1 MRELTRNEKYA
12 LVSFVLVLT
21 LAVIIYLNRP
31 VTPDV
36 AKITLD
42 PAFYG
47 NVLQSPVVVF
57 RLVYPFS
64 NVQGAGQAAVFAS
77 DVLVFK
83 RKTVILQVIDGNT
96 CTETV
101 LSPANAT
108 DTNKQTS
115 VVSTAQCYADAFHY
129 PVIMVREGPSA
140 ELTVTDAEATIS
152 GDSHQVYVLTK
163 YLLTRIWP
171 DAEDVFLKTQ
181 KVLANVRRQ

>member
-64 NVQGAGQAAVFAS
+64 NVQGAGQATVFAS
-77 DVLVFK
+77 NVLVYK
-83 RKTVILQVIDGNT
+83 RKTMLLQVIDGNS
-96 CTETV
+96 CTETII
-101 LSPANAT
+101 SPENAT
-108 DTNKQTS
+108 DTEKNTS
-115 VVSTAQCYADAFHY
+115 VVSSAQCYADASQY
-129 PVIMVREGPSA
+129 PVIEVREGPA
-140 ELTVTDAEATIS
+140 ELTVTDTEAKIS
-152 GDSHQVYVLTK
+152 GNSHQVYVLTK
-163 YLLTRIWP
+163 YLFTRIWP
-171 DAEDVFLKTQ
+171 DAEEIFLKTQ

>member
-12 LVSFVLVLT
+12 LVAFSLVLT
-21 LAVIIYLNRP
+21 LAVVVYLNRP

-77 DVLVFK
+77 NVLVYK
-83 RKTVILQVIDGNT
+83 QKTLLLQVVDGNR
-96 CTETV
+96 CTETII
-101 LSPANAT
+101 SPQNAT

-115 VVSTAQCYADAFHY
+115 TVSAAQCYADASHY
-129 PVIMVREGPSA
+129 PVIEVREGQA
-140 ELTVTDAEATIS
+140 ELKVTDTEAKIS
-152 GDSHQVYVLTK
+152 GNSHQVYVLTK

-171 DAEDVFLKTQ
+171 DAEEIFLKTQ